1 MAGPNTPESRR
12 FVLLWH
18 DVEQMPNR
26 KSHFDLLLEDQ
37 GSFVTIELC
46 ELPTLQT
53 EVLGRT
59 LPRHRLAYWDL
70 QGPLSENRGHVTR
83 VTRGEFAIMQTAP
96 GTLDLWLCSTE
107 LSAMIQVRWQPDCV
121 LQQLEP
127 GLFLTFKA
135 TAWNSQF

>member
-18 DVEQMPNR
+18 DVEQMLNR

-53 EVLGRT
+53 EVLGTT

-70 QGPLSENRGHVTR
+70 QGALSENRGHVTR
-83 VTRGEFAIMQTAP
+83 VTRGEFAIRQSAP
-96 GTLDLWLCSTE
+96 GTLDVWLCSTE
-107 LSAMIQVRWQPDCV
+107 LTAMIQLRWQPDC
-121 LQQLEP
+121 LLLELEP
-127 GLFLTFKA
+127 GMSISLQA

>member
-46 ELPTLQT
+46 QLPNLQT
-53 EVLGRT
+53 EVLGTT

-70 QGPLSENRGHVTR
+70 QGALSENRGHVTR
-83 VTRGEFAIMQTAP
+83 VTRGEFTIIQTAP
-96 GTLDLWLCSTE
+96 GTLDLWLCSTD
-107 LSAMIQVRWQPDCV
+107 LSAMLQVRWQPDCE

-127 GLFLTFKA
+127 GLYLTFKA